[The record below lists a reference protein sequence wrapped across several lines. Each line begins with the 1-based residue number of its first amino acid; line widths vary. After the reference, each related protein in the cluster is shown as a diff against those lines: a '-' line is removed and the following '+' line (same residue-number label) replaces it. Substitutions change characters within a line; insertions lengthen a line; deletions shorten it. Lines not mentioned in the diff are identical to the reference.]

1 MKKTKPGVGVAG
13 VSFHVNDRVAEGG
26 YRLIVVNEKIS
37 SLGVIVKGVLLA
49 AHAG

>member
-13 VSFHVNDRVAEGG
+13 VSFHVNDRAAEGG
-26 YRLIVVNEKIS
+26 YRLIGVNEKDS
-37 SLGVIVKGVLLA
+37 PLGVIVKGALPA